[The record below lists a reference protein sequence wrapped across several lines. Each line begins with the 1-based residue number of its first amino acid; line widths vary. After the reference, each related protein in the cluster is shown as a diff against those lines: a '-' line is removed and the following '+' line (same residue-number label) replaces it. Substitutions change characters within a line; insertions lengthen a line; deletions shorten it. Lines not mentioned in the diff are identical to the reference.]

1 MRAGEDGGVAVG
13 HGDRYQVAALAFGKP
28 DHRGPVVGAD
38 DLIDLPVAR
47 LGALVHRRGAGGDVR
62 PAGPRPGVAL
72 LPAAS
77 APAAAAQ
84 TLSGFHVQGTAVERL
99 VDGLDA
105 RRRLHAVGGEVRAD
119 RRGGTPPA
127 QLGADAVPQRP
138 RRLQAA
144 PPRPSPRHLGA
155 PLRRR
160 RPVALTAAPGV
171 DLPGHRR
178 GMSTHPTAMA
188 AQPACR
194 SSTSARK
201 ISSRSC
207 NSSGAPGMLVPPS
220 VGACVGTGHH
230 DRNRAPTDGTGRPV
244 EWWGLDVAGRV
255 AAQGLS

>member
-1 MRAGEDGGVAVG
+1 MRPARTASAVVAVG
-13 HGDRYQVAALAFGKP
+13 HGDRYQVAALAFGQP

-62 PAGPRPGVAL
+62 PARPRPGVAL

-84 TLSGFHVQGTAVERL
+84 TRSGFHVQGTAVERL

-105 RRRLHAVGGEVRAD
+105 RRRLHALRGEVRAD

-178 GMSTHPTAMA
+178 GMSTHPTADGGPTRLRILDQRA
-188 AQPACR
+188 EDLLAFVQLQRCAWHAGTSIGWCLCWHR
-194 SSTSARK
+194 SS
-201 ISSRSC
+201 
-207 NSSGAPGMLVPPS
+207 
-220 VGACVGTGHH
+220 
-230 DRNRAPTDGTGRPV
+230 
-244 EWWGLDVAGRV
+244 
-255 AAQGLS
+255 

>member
-1 MRAGEDGGVAVG
+1 MFGPQGRDRGVS
-13 HGDRYQVAALAFGKP
+13 
-28 DHRGPVVGAD
+28 
-38 DLIDLPVAR
+38 
-47 LGALVHRRGAGGDVR
+47 
-62 PAGPRPGVAL
+62 L

-105 RRRLHAVGGEVRAD
+105 RRRLHALRGEVRAD

-171 DLPGHRR
+171 DLPSHRR
-178 GMSTHPTAMA
+178 GMSTHPTADGGPTRLQILDQRA
-188 AQPACR
+188 EDLLAFVQLQRWRLACWYLHR
-194 SSTSARK
+194 LVLVL
-201 ISSRSC
+201 
-207 NSSGAPGMLVPPS
+207 APVIMT
-220 VGACVGTGHH
+220 GTVHRPMELA
-230 DRNRAPTDGTGRPV
+230 DGRPIPGV
-244 EWWGLDVAGRV
+244 NPRANSNR
-255 AAQGLS
+255 